1 MLTASSSPGVRDASL
16 RVVRRFYENQWA
28 QEIVCLVEDLNITQ
42 SGTYTI
48 HTEFAGLPTLVEEYA
63 VTETVY
69 SDPTKNF
76 SVSKPPTEVL

>member
-1 MLTASSSPGVRDASL
+1 MVMRWDESVTSNPSSGVVPTTVTL
-16 RVVRRFYENQWA
+16 
-28 QEIVCLVEDLNITQ
+28 LN
-42 SGTYTI
+42 TYGSDVPVNLYSTGP